1 MNEDTNQS
9 GKNEKLPVP
18 GAKKAK
24 ADLFR
29 ALFLCFL
36 AVVIVRANIVE
47 LFRIPSS
54 SMLPTLTI
62 GDHILV
68 SKFNYGFML
77 PFSQWTLVRWAE
89 PKRGEVI
96 VFVYPKD
103 TSLFYIKRV
112 IGVPGDTIQVQGRRL
127 MINGLEAAKQAV
139 TDPSEIKTAT
149 DLLPLKGVLFREQIG
164 DVTHFVQHTSKSESG
179 AAATEDRYVVGPDEF
194 FVMGDNRDDSYDS
207 RSWGNVPRKN
217 IRGKAQAIWL
227 SVDHDANW
235 ASTEKYRWSRA
246 FKSIH

>member
-1 MNEDTNQS
+1 MSESQS
-9 GKNEKLPVP
+9 GNNVEPRSRK
-18 GAKKAK
+18 ATKAK
-24 ADLFR
+24 SDLFR

-36 AVVIVRANIVE
+36 AVVMVRANVVE

-77 PFSQWTLVRWAE
+77 PFSQWTLFRWAE

-112 IGVPGDTIQVQGRRL
+112 VGVPGDTIQIQGRRL
-127 MINGLEAAKQAV
+127 LINGVEAVKQAV
-139 TDPSEIKTAT
+139 TDPGEIKVAT
-149 DLLPLKGVLFREQIG
+149 DALPLKGTLFREEIG
-164 DVTHFVQHTSKSESG
+164 AVSHLVQHTSRSEPEAS
-179 AAATEDRYVVGPDEF
+179 AEDRYVVGPDEF

-207 RSWGNVPRKN
+207 RSWGNVPRKY

-227 SVDHDANW
+227 SVDHEANW
-235 ASTEKYRWSRA
+235 ASTAKYRWSRA
-246 FKSIH
+246 FKSIR

>member
-1 MNEDTNQS
+1 MFENPSGDSVQPSTN
-9 GKNEKLPVP
+9 N
-18 GAKKAK
+18 AKKAK
-24 ADLFR
+24 SDLFR
-29 ALFLCFL
+29 ALFFCFL
-36 AVVIVRANIVE
+36 AVVFVRANVVE

-77 PFSQWTLVRWAE
+77 PLSQWTLFRWAE
-89 PKRGEVI
+89 PARGEVI

-112 IGVPGDTIQVQGRRL
+112 VGVPGDTIQVQGRRL
-127 MINGLEAAKQAV
+127 LINGVEAPKEAV
-139 TDPSEIKTAT
+139 TDPAEIKAAT
-149 DLLPLKGVLFREQIG
+149 DLVTPKGELFREQIG
-164 DVTHFVQHTSKSESG
+164 SVSHFVQHASRSG
-179 AAATEDRYVVGPDEF
+179 LDGVAEDRYVVGPDEF

-207 RSWGNVPRKN
+207 RSWGNVPRKF

-227 SVDHDANW
+227 SVDHEANW
-235 ASTEKYRWSRA
+235 ASTAKYRWSRA
-246 FKSIH
+246 FKAIR